1 MFEHQVI
8 PTQQHI
14 GALLGGEF
22 LPWRQGSMG
31 RAHGLFG
38 CGCAQIGHVANDV
51 ACGWIVYCNRVFG
64 LQPCAV
70 NISGL

>member
-8 PTQQHI
+8 PAQQHI
-14 GALLGGEF
+14 GALLGGEV
-22 LPWRQGSMG
+22 LPRCQSGMG
-31 RAHGLFG
+31 RAHGLLG
-38 CGCAQIGHVANDV
+38 GGCAQIGHVTNDV
-51 ACGWIVYCNRVFG
+51 ACGGIVYCNRVLG